1 MKFSHSLTLKS
12 ILLFVFGLLCCIQ
25 TNAQSIKG
33 PNDACVG
40 DPVFFTVDT
49 YTAKDTLQWW
59 ISSNGSSWEKYK
71 LTANKSLT
79 VNEMPSHD
87 LYVSVTKMGVNH
99 SSSSPSKRVRLQTE
113 HCNSTVCRQTSTG
126 EFFFGSDCDPK
137 NGQTGIVF
145 HGSNNSNNIV
155 EYFPDDVT
163 IYSRDNFEGII
174 YNGKQLK
181 SQGFFSDSVPGG
193 EANYFFK
200 FDPKE
205 NNIRPFELQF
215 KSYQG
220 KSFSILMRYY
230 VEWTCG
236 NHSDGTPHNSDPI
249 DIKLEG
255 TYGSQVANQ
264 CLNIN
269 IKEVGGEFQTYTKCE
284 SNQPEIRIPGGR
296 FTKGKLYVVDVIF
309 DGVFTTDQA
318 NNTLQPRLNINGE
331 NCYHI
336 AMDFISFENQQVCV
350 TPRSVCA
357 GNTILVNTAGFKY
370 NTAFIWKKES
380 SPGSN
385 NFVEIPSSEV
395 SYEDKNRK
403 QANILIK
410 NPGEYKYRVVDASN
424 SKFYVDFTLIGE
436 DCENILG
443 PQITG
448 EGKLC
453 KDKTALEQSY
463 TLKETESLT
472 WLTGTVSY
480 KWKLLDPTNADVSSY
495 LSYSNGKKTA
505 KITFPAAAKISD
517 DYNGKPYRLIMVP
530 TENDIEIE
538 EYPDTFEIILHRVP
552 DLSGLTPY
560 AEDICPSNPGKDTV
574 AFLGFHNLGLD
585 KMGYTYTWRSAQKLP
600 GDSAATLS
608 INHSSYC
615 SLTADRSQT
624 FTMTAN
630 NDGCESKINGK
641 INILA
646 MKDPKEEGGPA
657 STKSTV
663 ECENQAVEPT
673 LPVVKDFC
681 GNIIPAPAPTITRNI
696 TNGNGTIKYTYI
708 YKDCGDRSFTWVYTY
723 TVKRTQG
730 PKEEGTA
737 VQRESQVS
745 CESEATEPTKLPI
758 VVDACG
764 NTLKNPS
771 IEVGGNFDGCSGTKT
786 YTYTYTDEAGLTFV
800 WTYTYHISTPATPAL
815 KVANSWPADQI
826 NVNGCYSEIPAF
838 PSDNDIK
845 ALFAA
850 ACGKSLTVTSVET
863 AGTRSNDCDWSK
875 TLKYTITDGCTSVDK
890 TITYS
895 GGDKTAPKMKTTMAW
910 PANVGNMNICFPTSD
925 YPELRSD
932 LQIKSM
938 FDDCGEISVSHNDIN
953 NKTSDCDW
961 SITRK
966 YVIEDACHNKVDSSM
981 TISGGDVS
989 APTYTGTIKS
999 ITQDGCDKND
1009 LPAAATTIAALESAT
1024 GLTFSDNCTN
1034 HSELKVTHSDSEL
1047 SGSCAKTMTRT
1058 YTVTDKCN
1066 KSVSVEQ
1073 TITLTVANAIVI
1085 TGTDHSTVSCPADA
1099 IAPHEAGI
1107 MPTVKDACGKDI
1119 SANYTLKSSPTTSP
1133 CNGTMKYVYTFTDC
1147 ANNTK
1152 DWTYTYTVDLPSL
1165 KITNGTATA
1174 VCAIDAKKPT
1184 APTLKDACGRDVV
1197 PVYVDST
1204 ASIDIHGNGTVT
1216 HRFTYTDCEGTDYTW
1231 KYIYTVTAATFQPIA
1246 DGEKDIYC
1254 ATEATTPSTPNVT
1267 ICGTPITFT
1276 AKGKTDNATTTGC
1289 GDIAYVYTYTVNGND
1304 YEWRYTY
1311 HVSPEPFTIPTIK
1324 TTETVECVAEAV
1336 APTTPTVTNSC
1347 GKTITPTLKSGYPTS
1362 LSGNA
1367 EEGQIIY
1374 IYNYTDCAGYS
1385 KDWTFTYTIKR
1396 TTKPTETGTPV
1407 ATSKTVECESEAT
1420 APTQL
1425 PVVKDVCG
1433 KTLTAPDP
1441 IIGGT
1446 YADCEGTKTYTY
1458 IYKDYVDST
1467 FTWTFTYNIKH
1478 STNPSQVG
1486 TPVATSSTVECESEA
1501 TAPTTLPVVKD
1512 VCGNTLT
1519 APAPEISGTYTD
1531 CEGTKIYTY
1540 TYTDCAGLK
1549 YVWTYTYTIKRTT
1562 APSESGTHVANS
1574 KTVNCLSEAT
1584 APTTLPVVKDVCGK
1598 TLEAPTPSVV
1608 DNYEKC
1614 EGTRTYN
1621 YLYKDCAG
1629 LTFTWSY
1636 VYTINHPDLTVPAND
1651 TVNIVCEKDT
1661 IRPTPANWTDKC
1673 GNSIPAVL
1681 NGSQVS
1687 TVDQTGNGFVT
1698 YNFIYEDCTGK
1709 TYPWQYVFK
1718 VSADTYTPKRNDT
1731 TSVHCFSEAT
1741 QPTAPFVTIC
1751 GERIDFN
1758 FTDKNDK
1765 TAEGCGFVD
1774 YNYSYTVN
1782 GTDYSWTYVY
1792 KVSPLDF
1799 TIAKDKDTAYI
1810 ACKAELKEP
1819 TLPVVKDA
1827 CGRTLTPVSGPE
1839 ISAVPNCDGFVTY
1852 KYTYNDCTGN
1862 HPHDWTYYYKIETP
1876 DFTLP
1881 AAKGETI
1888 ACRSQVVEPDP
1899 SLLPTVTDYCG
1910 NQLTPSAPI
1919 RSDIPDCEG
1928 QVTYTYTYTDCAG
1941 HSHDW
1946 IYTYTIKKEAPVIA
1960 STGVQNT
1967 QNISCINDTI
1977 APATVP
1983 TATNSCGEAVAPT
1996 YVKTEDWTAG
2006 KENCQGTITYTYTY
2020 TDCGLSSTWD
2030 FVYVLNDNIAPV
2042 FDCPSD
2048 SSFKVHTSCDTIITI
2063 NAPQVTD
2070 NCKTGSLYYTIGD
2083 GTETLYTAP
2092 FQNKFELGK
2101 TTITWRAIDACGN
2114 IATCDH
2120 DYTISD
2126 STGIT
2131 ISCPTENSAIIDTC
2145 IDLTWAEVKSLLK
2158 PTQIATAKRID
2169 CKNNIDEEIQPELS
2183 YRMISGPTVPVMGIG
2198 FLPNFTELTDESI
2211 LEYDATYEIKWLFI
2225 KSGDDMETMKDSCF
2239 STVLLQDTSVPTVDC
2254 SAMVNITLAP
2264 VNSCDTLYTL
2274 LKPEGVFNDNCG
2286 EDGLLYL
2293 YKIGNGRFT
2302 PFEENNS
2309 IVDLLYGDTI
2319 ITWRVRD
2326 QYSQSESCEQ
2336 HITVVDNVIPTT
2348 TCPNDTAINVLA
2360 DCQIDVMLTPATAF
2374 DHCGIDSIQ
2383 YSTNNVTFNNF
2394 TGTTLDTTLIVGNHT
2409 IYWRSVDV
2417 HGLRS
2422 QVCSTNV
2429 TIFDTIV
2436 PTITCPADIEVA
2448 IDNGCET
2455 DVKFTPA
2462 TANDNCQVE
2471 GIYYS
2476 FDNITFDKVTDADI
2490 VKNYP
2495 VSKNNVYWFSKD
2507 IHGNNSDTCI
2517 QTVTILDN
2525 RKFDIDCPE
2534 WNNSE
2539 SFIIETCDDLTWK
2552 ELKDSLD
2559 KLNMSASASYTD
2571 CNTNT
2576 VTVIDSVN
2584 MEYTEKGVD
2593 NWAPMLNDT
2602 KLYYNKDYTIRWI
2615 FTKAGENLVTLKDS
2629 CELPILL
2636 KDTTKPVFDCANID
2650 PDSVVQVL
2658 EGVCEIEFE
2667 KIVFNNYEATD
2678 NCDGKV
2684 KGVLSWSENIAD
2696 TVTATTKF
2704 EVGKVYE
2711 LKWIFR
2717 DKTGNQIT
2725 CDQKLMLNSDI
2736 EPIFDCD
2743 SLKNT
2748 PIDTVLHDAC
2758 EISAA
2763 DLNINIPFALDACT
2777 ADTIW
2782 GQPTR
2787 RSGEPFDGIYKVGR
2801 DTIDWIFVSIYS
2813 TDTANCEQYIY
2824 IKSDK
2829 KLDFDCDSLNEAV
2842 IDTVLHGVCEITA
2855 EGLNVPTPFAIDVCT
2870 LDTIWG
2876 VGTRRSLAAMTDDYK
2891 VGRDTIDWT
2900 FISEYST
2907 DTVICWQPIFIQS
2920 DIKPVFNCDS
2930 LNEATIDTVLH
2941 GVCEIS
2947 AADLKLVTPFAIDY
2961 CTKDTVWGIGTRRS
2975 GEPVDGIYKVG
2986 RDTIDWKFIS
2996 EFSTDTTYCEQ
3007 FVFIQNDDMPTVDCD
3022 SLENNP
3028 IHVVLH
3034 DTCVISASDL
3044 NVNTPFA
3051 LTCFNDTIWGVGV
3064 RTSGKAMTDNYE
3076 VGRDTIIWTFQNE
3089 NTTTPAVCKQ
3099 FVFIQ
3104 SDKKPEV
3111 DCDTILPIHQVL
3123 NGVCSID
3130 SATFNLQ
3137 TPYALDACTRDTL
3150 WGLGRRTSGK
3160 TLGDDYTVGRDT
3172 IIWKFVSEY
3181 STDTAYCE
3189 QPIFIQSDIEP
3200 IFDCDSLKNAPIDT
3214 VLHDVCEI
3222 SAADLN
3228 INIPFAI
3235 DSCTR
3240 DTIYGQPT
3248 RRSGEAFDGIYKVGR
3263 DTIDWIFVSEYSID
3277 TARCEQYIYIKSD
3290 KKLDFDCDSLNEA
3303 VIDTVLHG
3311 VCEITAEGL
3320 NVPTPFAIDVCTLD
3334 TIWGVGTRRSLAAM
3348 TDDYKVGRDTID
3360 WTFISEYSTDT
3371 VICWQPVFI
3380 QSDIEP
3386 VFDCKNIHDTTLY
3399 LGLDQCEIPEG
3410 TVSLPTP
3417 IAKDACTDTDI
3428 PGVPTRLDGKAM
3440 TDAYPRDTTMITW
3453 KFTSIFSTAE
3463 KECPQNVIV
3472 VDTFPPMPDCEALD
3486 TIIVQI
3492 AENSTYFDSATYQE
3506 AVDAG
3511 LKIPSYKDVC
3521 DGEIIAVG
3529 EREDHKPL
3537 ESVFPLGETIIHW
3550 IYTDKSGNSNS
3561 CSQVVTVTDW
3571 IIDTLYCPGDLDG
3584 KVFACVDDIPAPYK
3598 TFDEF
3603 KRAGGSFSNEK
3614 KMDPSTFYY
3623 NDSITNDS
3631 CNMVVTRS
3639 YHVIDLKKNDIS
3651 CEEVIYVKDT
3661 VAPTFDIAI
3670 IDTVLSCADTIF
3682 SGSHITATDNC
3693 DPNPQVTI
3701 AETSTRSDDPTQCE
3715 FYSYDITRTYTAKDR
3730 CGNETAATQMIHV
3743 RDTIAPSLSLPE
3755 NWDKYIL
3762 ATFKKKCL
3770 FDVPD
3775 LTEEVRG
3782 YAHDNCTSDE
3792 NLKVVQVPSPGTQI
3806 KQSTDLK
3813 IYIYDVCGN
3822 VDSTKKFIKVQDG
3835 ATIAHLT
3842 AHDVDSCV
3850 TEDRGVSL
3858 ANENIRHAS
3867 GQMEIIDDWDGTIMK
3882 IASTFVYEYYRG
3894 KEAKPENIMFSNNE
3908 NTQWDVFQE
3917 LINIYGS
3924 TDKAATELTKISQR
3938 SESGY
3943 YTMVAIDTTSGCTD
3957 TATIYVNI
3965 LERPKVVLES
3975 AKISVCEGNMV
3986 DIAPYVSCIDSMG
3999 ADSVWT
4005 YWMKGD
4011 KKFDFEDSIAG
4022 LLSYEDN
4029 ENTAVFYAENRCGS
4043 TSSLNS
4049 HLAFCVDPAHPM
4061 TTKDTLDYL
4070 NNDSTALEML
4080 RANGLYSRDSITFD
4094 VHKRF
4099 KAEDIVIRTN
4109 PSNPARIWRGESI
4122 ELSAYSKY
4130 PYEQLIWYKVVGEY
4144 DRANYNDATEHEEF
4158 EFNNMDD
4165 EKDSLITILLTNESS
4180 TIIEYPNDTTD
4191 YYVTVSDGVC
4201 PSASSD
4207 LTKVLV
4213 LDAIP
4218 TAFTPYDKEGLNDIF
4233 MERHHVV
4240 IYDRYGQKAFEG
4252 NNGWDGTHKGRMAD
4266 PGVYYYQVLMGDG
4279 SLRTGSIEII
4289 NLK

>member
-448 EGKLC
+448 ERKLC

-815 KVANSWPADQI
+815 KVANSWPADQT

-981 TISGGDVS
+981 IISGGDVS

-1047 SGSCAKTMTRT
+1047 SGNCAKTMTRT

-1165 KITNGTATA
+1165 KITDGTATA

-1216 HRFTYTDCEGTDYTW
+1216 HTFTYTDCEGTDYTW

-1374 IYNYTDCAGYS
+1374 VYNYTDCAGYS

-1661 IRPTPANWTDKC
+1661 VRPTPANWTDKC

-1731 TSVHCFSEAT
+1731 TSVHCLSEAT

-2020 TDCGLSSTWD
+2020 TDCRLSSTWD

-2183 YRMISGPTVPVMGIG
+2183 YRMLSGPSVPVMGIG

-2507 IHGNNSDTCI
+2507 IHGNNSDTCV

-2758 EISAA
+2758 EISAS

-2829 KLDFDCDSLNEAV
+2829 KLDFDCDSLNKAV

-2876 VGTRRSLAAMTDDYK
+2876 VGARRSLAAMTDDYK

-2947 AADLKLVTPFAIDY
+2947 AADLKVVTPFAIDY

-2996 EFSTDTTYCEQ
+2996 EFSTDT
-3007 FVFIQNDDMPTVDCD
+3007 
-3022 SLENNP
+3022 
-3028 IHVVLH
+3028 
-3034 DTCVISASDL
+3034 
-3044 NVNTPFA
+3044 
-3051 LTCFNDTIWGVGV
+3051 
-3064 RTSGKAMTDNYE
+3064 
-3076 VGRDTIIWTFQNE
+3076 
-3089 NTTTPAVCKQ
+3089 
-3099 FVFIQ
+3099 
-3104 SDKKPEV
+3104 
-3111 DCDTILPIHQVL
+3111 
-3123 NGVCSID
+3123 
-3130 SATFNLQ
+3130 
-3137 TPYALDACTRDTL
+3137 
-3150 WGLGRRTSGK
+3150 
-3160 TLGDDYTVGRDT
+3160 
-3172 IIWKFVSEY
+3172 
-3181 STDTAYCE
+3181 
-3189 QPIFIQSDIEP
+3189 
-3200 IFDCDSLKNAPIDT
+3200 
-3214 VLHDVCEI
+3214 
-3222 SAADLN
+3222 
-3228 INIPFAI
+3228 
-3235 DSCTR
+3235 
-3240 DTIYGQPT
+3240 
-3248 RRSGEAFDGIYKVGR
+3248 
-3263 DTIDWIFVSEYSID
+3263 
-3277 TARCEQYIYIKSD
+3277 
-3290 KKLDFDCDSLNEA
+3290 
-3303 VIDTVLHG
+3303 
-3311 VCEITAEGL
+3311 
-3320 NVPTPFAIDVCTLD
+3320 
-3334 TIWGVGTRRSLAAM
+3334 
-3348 TDDYKVGRDTID
+3348 
-3360 WTFISEYSTDT
+3360 
-3371 VICWQPVFI
+3371 
-3380 QSDIEP
+3380 
-3386 VFDCKNIHDTTLY
+3386 
-3399 LGLDQCEIPEG
+3399 
-3410 TVSLPTP
+3410 
-3417 IAKDACTDTDI
+3417 
-3428 PGVPTRLDGKAM
+3428 
-3440 TDAYPRDTTMITW
+3440 
-3453 KFTSIFSTAE
+3453 
-3463 KECPQNVIV
+3463 
-3472 VDTFPPMPDCEALD
+3472 
-3486 TIIVQI
+3486 
-3492 AENSTYFDSATYQE
+3492 
-3506 AVDAG
+3506 
-3511 LKIPSYKDVC
+3511 
-3521 DGEIIAVG
+3521 
-3529 EREDHKPL
+3529 
-3537 ESVFPLGETIIHW
+3537 
-3550 IYTDKSGNSNS
+3550 
-3561 CSQVVTVTDW
+3561 
-3571 IIDTLYCPGDLDG
+3571 
-3584 KVFACVDDIPAPYK
+3584 
-3598 TFDEF
+3598 
-3603 KRAGGSFSNEK
+3603 
-3614 KMDPSTFYY
+3614 
-3623 NDSITNDS
+3623 
-3631 CNMVVTRS
+3631 
-3639 YHVIDLKKNDIS
+3639 
-3651 CEEVIYVKDT
+3651 
-3661 VAPTFDIAI
+3661 
-3670 IDTVLSCADTIF
+3670 
-3682 SGSHITATDNC
+3682 
-3693 DPNPQVTI
+3693 
-3701 AETSTRSDDPTQCE
+3701 
-3715 FYSYDITRTYTAKDR
+3715 
-3730 CGNETAATQMIHV
+3730 
-3743 RDTIAPSLSLPE
+3743 
-3755 NWDKYIL
+3755 
-3762 ATFKKKCL
+3762 
-3770 FDVPD
+3770 
-3775 LTEEVRG
+3775 
-3782 YAHDNCTSDE
+3782 
-3792 NLKVVQVPSPGTQI
+3792 
-3806 KQSTDLK
+3806 
-3813 IYIYDVCGN
+3813 
-3822 VDSTKKFIKVQDG
+3822 
-3835 ATIAHLT
+3835 
-3842 AHDVDSCV
+3842 
-3850 TEDRGVSL
+3850 
-3858 ANENIRHAS
+3858 
-3867 GQMEIIDDWDGTIMK
+3867 
-3882 IASTFVYEYYRG
+3882 
-3894 KEAKPENIMFSNNE
+3894 
-3908 NTQWDVFQE
+3908 
-3917 LINIYGS
+3917 
-3924 TDKAATELTKISQR
+3924 
-3938 SESGY
+3938 
-3943 YTMVAIDTTSGCTD
+3943 
-3957 TATIYVNI
+3957 
-3965 LERPKVVLES
+3965 
-3975 AKISVCEGNMV
+3975 
-3986 DIAPYVSCIDSMG
+3986 
-3999 ADSVWT
+3999 
-4005 YWMKGD
+4005 
-4011 KKFDFEDSIAG
+4011 
-4022 LLSYEDN
+4022 
-4029 ENTAVFYAENRCGS
+4029 
-4043 TSSLNS
+4043 
-4049 HLAFCVDPAHPM
+4049 
-4061 TTKDTLDYL
+4061 
-4070 NNDSTALEML
+4070 
-4080 RANGLYSRDSITFD
+4080 
-4094 VHKRF
+4094 
-4099 KAEDIVIRTN
+4099 
-4109 PSNPARIWRGESI
+4109 
-4122 ELSAYSKY
+4122 
-4130 PYEQLIWYKVVGEY
+4130 
-4144 DRANYNDATEHEEF
+4144 
-4158 EFNNMDD
+4158 
-4165 EKDSLITILLTNESS
+4165 
-4180 TIIEYPNDTTD
+4180 
-4191 YYVTVSDGVC
+4191 
-4201 PSASSD
+4201 
-4207 LTKVLV
+4207 
-4213 LDAIP
+4213 
-4218 TAFTPYDKEGLNDIF
+4218 
-4233 MERHHVV
+4233 
-4240 IYDRYGQKAFEG
+4240 
-4252 NNGWDGTHKGRMAD
+4252 
-4266 PGVYYYQVLMGDG
+4266 
-4279 SLRTGSIEII
+4279 
-4289 NLK
+4289 